1 MAMVQL
7 WGDVVEGKLAS
18 AEEAVEAQTQTNAL
32 LEDVEAIVE
41 TKRTEVWGSGAQ
53 CFWTQIL

>member
-32 LEDVEAIVE
+32 LEDVEAIME
-41 TKRTEVWGSGAQ
+41 TKRTEV
-53 CFWTQIL
+53 